1 MAVIPNR
8 ERRSIMIDL
17 TSLTSAVGELDE
29 KKVMSMLQEFV
40 AGAPETEEA
49 PRPSLHVRKAWR
61 KSASVLK
68 QENIS

>member
-49 PRPSLHVRKAWR
+49 A
-61 KSASVLK
+61 
-68 QENIS
+68 